1 MKSEIGIIREETVV
15 TGENPRFF
23 LQREKKIEGRGT
35 VYLLS
40 KQHVNI
46 EPFVGE
52 RVRVYGH
59 DTQVDLVGY
68 GLPTWDPE
76 DAIDVSRIEGPIP
89 EK

>member
-1 MKSEIGIIREETVV
+1 MKSEIGTVREEAVV
-15 TGENPRFF
+15 IGDNPRFF
-23 LQREKKIEGRGT
+23 LQREKKTEGRGII
-35 VYLLS
+35 YLLS

-59 DTQVDLVGY
+59 DTQVDLAGY

-76 DAIDVSRIEGPIP
+76 AAIDVSRIEGPIP